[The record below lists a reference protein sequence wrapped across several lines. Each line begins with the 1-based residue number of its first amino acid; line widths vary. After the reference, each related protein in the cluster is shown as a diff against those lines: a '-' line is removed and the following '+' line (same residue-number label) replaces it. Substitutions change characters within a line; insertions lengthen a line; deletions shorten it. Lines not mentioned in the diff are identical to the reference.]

1 MRVVVTGAAGFIGS
15 HLTDRLLAAGHEVVG
30 IDSFS
35 DYYSR
40 TMKEDNLHPAREHR
54 AFTFEELDL
63 VDDDLRDALDGAEV
77 VFHLAGRCGLRNSR
91 RNQFDH
97 YIRDNV
103 LATQRLLEALAQ
115 LPVKRLVYASCSS
128 VYGAAER
135 LPTKESSIPRPL
147 SSYGLSKLAAEN
159 LIHLYGH
166 NVGLPAVS
174 LRYFY
179 TYGPRQRPDMAIARF
194 IHGLRH
200 GSQIEVFGDGG
211 QTRDFTYV
219 SDVVEATVKAAT
231 ADVTGMTLNI
241 GGGSRSTVNAV
252 LALLE
257 EVAGAKAHR
266 SHVPA
271 VPEDHRHGGAS
282 INLARQYLAWEPR
295 VSLSDGLAR
304 QWAWNHEI
312 SWPDSR
318 SKVVAV

>member
-1 MRVVVTGAAGFIGS
+1 
-15 HLTDRLLAAGHEVVG
+15 
-30 IDSFS
+30 
-35 DYYSR
+35 
-40 TMKEDNLHPAREHR
+40 
-54 AFTFEELDL
+54 
-63 VDDDLRDALDGAEV
+63 
-77 VFHLAGRCGLRNSR
+77 
-91 RNQFDH
+91 
-97 YIRDNV
+97 
-103 LATQRLLEALAQ
+103 
-115 LPVKRLVYASCSS
+115 
-128 VYGAAER
+128 
-135 LPTKESSIPRPL
+135 
-147 SSYGLSKLAAEN
+147 
-159 LIHLYGH
+159 
-166 NVGLPAVS
+166 
-174 LRYFY
+174 
-179 TYGPRQRPDMAIARF
+179 MAIARF

-257 EVAGAKAHR
+257 EVASAKAHR